1 MKKRSLHHRPCRTAV
16 SLLLTCLLLFALL
29 PTAIA
34 AQEPTARLEQ
44 LSSEDDL
51 LVFGLYLDDA
61 IGLEAWN
68 LQIGYDPAVLELR
81 GNIPGKDAAAAA
93 NLKENYL
100 TSENYEMET
109 GKLLI
114 GGYFVNALGAAANPG
129 ETVEIDAGHF
139 ELLRLTFRPVNA
151 AAIDTPLTVRVTY
164 TQGLRLQG
172 ESLQVRWH
180 SAHTFGKWTV
190 TKEPT
195 CVDKGSET
203 RTCTFCGETETRE
216 VDATGHSFGEWT
228 VTKAATCVDQG
239 TETRVCAVCKKTET
253 REVDATG
260 AHSFGEWKISR
271 EPTCADGVM
280 VRLCGVCGAT
290 ETKPIPAVSDH
301 SFGAWTE
308 TKAATATEEG
318 EETRS
323 CTVCGETETRAIP
336 KKPAVTADNI
346 GDVDRDGKV
355 TASDARLALRAA
367 VGLETFD
374 DETTDIAD
382 ADRDEK
388 ITASDARLI
397 LRAAVGLEDR
407 KNWLAA

>member
-29 PTAIA
+29 PTAFA

-44 LSSEDDL
+44 LSSGDDL

-100 TSENYEMET
+100 TSEIYEMET

-114 GGYFVNALGAAANPG
+114 GGYFVNALGAAAQSG
-129 ETVEIDAGHF
+129 EAADYNAEHF
-139 ELLRLTFRPVNA
+139 ELRRLTFRPVNA

-164 TQGLRLQG
+164 AQGLRMQG
-172 ESLQVRWH
+172 ETLQVRWH

-195 CVDKGSET
+195 CVDKGTET

-216 VDATGHSFGEWT
+216 VDATG
-228 VTKAATCVDQG
+228 
-239 TETRVCAVCKKTET
+239 
-253 REVDATG
+253 
-260 AHSFGEWKISR
+260 HSFGEWKISR

-323 CTVCGETETRAIP
+323 CTVCGATETRAIP

-346 GDVDRDGKV
+346 GDVDRDGKI

-367 VGLETFD
+367 VGLEIFD
-374 DETTDIAD
+374 EETTDIAD

-407 KNWLAA
+407 TTWFAA